1 MKLNLVENENDRQLV
16 MKEENKPKLLEIL
29 RKLGNVTDYMT
40 EVMVA
45 EFYGVPNSTIQWY
58 GDDKAEELEK
68 YGYEVLRGKKL
79 KKFKASQVEL
89 DNLGIS
95 KFTSQVRLHTIESVV
110 VIGMMLT
117 ESEVAERLRNEIIKE
132 LFNETPTIDPLLA
145 NLNDIVKASRD
156 NNDVQLAI
164 AIGNRDRLIENEI
177 VNKRIKPLENQI
189 EELSPLAQ
197 KYNIFIDTEGLTDVE
212 TFSKNLGIKRL
223 GRNNMYKYL
232 RDKGYLMKNNR
243 PYQKYIDNKYFT
255 IKPCGNHIINEDVVQ
270 DYKTYITTKGVN
282 KIIDELI
289 KDRYINK

>member
-29 RKLGNVTDYMT
+29 RKLGNATDYMT
-40 EVMVA
+40 EHMVA
-45 EFYGVPNSTIQWY
+45 EFYNVNQKGIEQIANRKS
-58 GDDKAEELEK
+58 EELKK
-68 YGYEVLRGKKL
+68 YGYKLYKRSEILNLQVVGLENIPNRGLRL
-79 KKFKASQVEL
+79 Y
-89 DNLGIS
+89 
-95 KFTSQVRLHTIESVV
+95 TIESVV

-145 NLNDIVKASRD
+145 NLNDIVKASHD

-164 AIGNRDRLIENEI
+164 AIGKRDRLIENEI
-177 VNKRIKPLENQI
+177 INKRIKPLENQI

-255 IKPCGNHIINEDVVQ
+255 IKPCGNHIANEDVVQ

>member
-1 MKLNLVENENDRQLV
+1 
-16 MKEENKPKLLEIL
+16 
-29 RKLGNVTDYMT
+29 
-40 EVMVA
+40 
-45 EFYGVPNSTIQWY
+45 
-58 GDDKAEELEK
+58 
-68 YGYEVLRGKKL
+68 
-79 KKFKASQVEL
+79 
-89 DNLGIS
+89 
-95 KFTSQVRLHTIESVV
+95 
-110 VIGMMLT
+110 MMLT

-132 LFNETPTIDPLLA
+132 LFNETPTIDPLLT

-164 AIGNRDRLIENEI
+164 AIGKRDRLIENEI
-177 VNKRIKPLENQI
+177 VNKRIKPLENKI

-212 TFSKNLGIKRL
+212 TFSKNLGIKKL

-255 IKPCGNHIINEDVVQ
+255 IKPCGNHVINEDVVQ

>member
-40 EVMVA
+40 EHMVT
-45 EFYGVPNSTIQWY
+45 EFYGVGDTTI
-58 GDDKAEELEK
+58 KLLATRREEELK
-68 YGYEVLRGKKL
+68 RYGYKTYKKKEIEKLQGVTLENIPNRGLRL
-79 KKFKASQVEL
+79 Y
-89 DNLGIS
+89 
-95 KFTSQVRLHTIESVV
+95 TIESIV

-117 ESEVAERLRNEIIKE
+117 ESEVAEKLRNEIIKE

-164 AIGNRDRLIENEI
+164 AIGKRDRLIENEI
-177 VNKRIKPLENQI
+177 VNKRIKPLENKI

-212 TFSKNLGIKRL
+212 TFSKNLGIKKL

-243 PYQKYIDNKYFT
+243 PYQKYVDNKYFR
-255 IKPCGNHIINEDVVQ
+255 IKPCGNHIVNEEIIQ

-289 KDRYINK
+289 KDGYINK